1 MMKKSKP
8 NNFDSIDEDKTL
20 VDLLP
25 QEVLD
30 IQKICSGKLARIF
43 TNADAAEIITQVESI
58 TDIFLL
64 MRIGLPHTIPF
75 FQKEPLIWTVE
86 VVISSLL

>member
-1 MMKKSKP
+1 MKKSKP

-30 IQKICSGKLARIF
+30 IQKICSGKLARIC

-58 TDIFLL
+58 SQILFLL